1 MSLQSSWQT
10 IWSSVEVRG
19 LWMGSRAPG
28 DWKKSEKIEAAVVL
42 HDFTVYCHA
51 FQKL

>member
-19 LWMGSRAPG
+19 LWMESRAPG
-28 DWKKSEKIEAAVVL
+28 DWKSEKIEAAVVL
-42 HDFTVYCHA
+42 HDFTVYFRA